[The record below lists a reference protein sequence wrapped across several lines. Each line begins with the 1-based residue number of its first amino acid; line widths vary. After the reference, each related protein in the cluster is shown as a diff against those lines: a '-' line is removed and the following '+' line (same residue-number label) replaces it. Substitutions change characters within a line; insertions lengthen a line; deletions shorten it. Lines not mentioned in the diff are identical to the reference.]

1 MKILLVEDNLLNQK
15 VVMFNLRKYKY
26 DITAVI
32 NGMDAIDKFK
42 NNTFDLILMDIMLP
56 DLNGFEITFE
66 IRKIEKERN
75 IENPIPIVAITANTL
90 DNERDKCLAAGMND
104 YLSKPFTAIELYE
117 KINQFFS
124 NK

>member
-90 DNERDKCLAAGMND
+90 DNERDKCLAVGMND